1 MLASKVSSLN
11 LGRICSLAA
20 KLVLMCGSMGKR
32 GGSRIFDLYI
42 CFFLFFWLG
51 KIFSLIIFLFLTEK
65 CQING
70 LKQ

>member
-32 GGSRIFDLYI
+32 AGFRIFDLYI
-42 CFFLFFWLG
+42 VFFVFWVRED
-51 KIFSLIIFLFLTEK
+51 F
-65 CQING
+65 
-70 LKQ
+70 